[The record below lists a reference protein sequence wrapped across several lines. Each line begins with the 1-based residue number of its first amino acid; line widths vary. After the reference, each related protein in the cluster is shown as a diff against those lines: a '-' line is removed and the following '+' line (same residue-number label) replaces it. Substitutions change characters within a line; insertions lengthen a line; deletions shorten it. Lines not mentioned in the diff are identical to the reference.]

1 MIKVRQSILVLIF
14 FFSASGYLSAQ
25 KDYSVIR
32 KEIDHSVDSLL
43 ILYKVPGITVEI
55 NTPEFTYSKTTGLG
69 DIKTGVRRN
78 LNDKIRIGSITK
90 TFVATV
96 ILQLSDEGKL
106 KIDDKLSRFYPDY
119 PNSENISIRQVL
131 DMTSGI
137 PDYIDDSVVTKS
149 FFYDRLDKYT
159 PEEIYEI
166 TKRMKPYF
174 PPGTAW
180 HYSNGNYNILGML
193 IEKLTGNKVN
203 AEIENR
209 IIKPLGLKNTSFPL
223 MPYMDGQY
231 SHGYMKN
238 EFNKTNDEITDVT
251 VIDPSITWAAGAMI
265 SDFDDLKIYSEA
277 LANGS
282 MISKSAQSERLKFVK
297 TGVTDFLEYGLG
309 IASVGGF
316 IGHNGGITGY
326 NTSMYLH
333 PDLKAQILVSVN
345 EFGEDGGVSDKIFS
359 VIAEKLYPEKSFFKE

>member
-1 MIKVRQSILVLIF
+1 MIKARQSILVLIF
-14 FFSASGYLSAQ
+14 CFSATCFTFAQ
-25 KDYSVIR
+25 KDYSVIIN
-32 KEIDHSVDSLL
+32 EIDHSVDSLL

-55 NTPEFTYSKTTGLG
+55 NTPEFTYAKTTGIG
-69 DIKTGVRRN
+69 DIKTGVIRK

-96 ILQLSDEGKL
+96 ILQLYDEGKL

-119 PNSENISIRQVL
+119 PNSENITIRQVL

-137 PDYIDDSVVTKS
+137 PDYIDDSAVTKS

-159 PEEIYEI
+159 PGEIYEI
-166 TKRMKPYF
+166 TKKMKPYF

-203 AEIENR
+203 DEIENR

-223 MPYMDGQY
+223 TPYIDGQY

-238 EFNKTNDEITDVT
+238 KSADDITDVT

-277 LANGS
+277 LVNGS
-282 MISKSAQSERLKFVK
+282 MISKTAQSERLKFVK
-297 TGVTDFLEYGLG
+297 TGVVDFLEYGLG

-326 NTSMYLH
+326 NTSMYIH

-359 VIAEKLYPEKSFFKE
+359 VIAEKIYPEKSFFKE

>member
-1 MIKVRQSILVLIF
+1 MIRVRQSLLVLIF
-14 FFSASGYLSAQ
+14 CFSLSGFVNAQ
-25 KDYSVIR
+25 KDYSVVK
-32 KEIDHSVDSLL
+32 KEIDHLVDSLL
-43 ILYKVPGITVEI
+43 TLYKVPGISFEI
-55 NTPEFTYSKTTGLG
+55 NTPEFSYANTTGLG
-69 DIKTGVRRN
+69 DIQTGVKRN

-96 ILQLSDEGKL
+96 ILQLTDEGKL
-106 KIDDKLSRFYPDY
+106 KIDDKLSEYYPDY
-119 PNSENISIRQVL
+119 PNSENITLRQVL

-137 PDYIDDSVVTKS
+137 PDYIDDSAVTKS

-166 TKRMKPYF
+166 TKKMKPYF

-193 IEKLTGNKVN
+193 IEKITGNKVYN
-203 AEIENR
+203 EIENR

-223 MPYMDGQY
+223 TPYMDGQY

-238 EFNKTNDEITDVT
+238 NSTGETTDVT

-277 LANGS
+277 LVNGS
-282 MISKSAQSERLKFVK
+282 MLSKAAQEERLKFVK
-297 TGVTDFLEYGLG
+297 TGVVDFLEYGLG

-326 NTSMYLH
+326 NTSMYIH
-333 PDLKAQILVSVN
+333 PEMKAQIMVSVN

-359 VIAEKLYPEKSFFKE
+359 AIANKLFPEKNFFKE